1 MNPTKL
7 IRSIFAKRLSQID
20 RYADYGDIIQQKTL
34 LDLLQKAKNTE
45 FGTKF
50 KFNDISSYKSFA
62 ENIPINGYEE
72 LKPYIERTMSGEQNI
87 LWPTPIRHFAKS
99 SGTTNDK
106 SKFIPVSAESLR
118 YCHYQGGSDC
128 VALYLRENPQSRF
141 FSGKG
146 LILGGSRAQN
156 PFGKAYCGD
165 LSAILIQNINPLI
178 NLIRVPSKKIAL
190 MSEWD
195 TKLEA
200 IAESTIDRDITNLSG
215 VPSWFLVLIKHI
227 LKKTGRQNLTEV
239 WPNLEVFFHGGISFA
254 PYREQYRELISN
266 PDMHY
271 VETYNASE
279 GFFAVQND
287 LSVAEM
293 LLLIDLGIFYEFIPL
308 GKSNEH
314 AVPLWEV
321 EAGRNYE
328 MVITSNGGLHESV
341 KDKHIGTHQ
350 TLYQCLRRRTHG
362 R

>member
-62 ENIPINGYEE
+62 
-72 LKPYIERTMSGEQNI
+72 ERTMSGEQNI

-178 NLIRVPSKKIAL
+178 NLIRVPSKKIA
-190 MSEWD
+190 
-195 TKLEA
+195 
-200 IAESTIDRDITNLSG
+200 
-215 VPSWFLVLIKHI
+215 P
-227 LKKTGRQNLTEV
+227 LTEAYGDIA
-239 WPNLEVFFHGGISFA
+239 W
-254 PYREQYRELISN
+254 
-266 PDMHY
+266 
-271 VETYNASE
+271 ET
-279 GFFAVQND
+279 
-287 LSVAEM
+287 
-293 LLLIDLGIFYEFIPL
+293 P
-308 GKSNEH
+308 
-314 AVPLWEV
+314 
-321 EAGRNYE
+321 
-328 MVITSNGGLHESV
+328 
-341 KDKHIGTHQ
+341 
-350 TLYQCLRRRTHG
+350 
-362 R
+362 

>member
-141 FSGKG
+141 FSGKRTDTRRKPG
-146 LILGGSRAQN
+146 TKPFWQSLLRRPIGNTHSKYQSAHQPDKSPVEKNSAHERMGHQARSHRREHDRSGYHQSVGS
-156 PFGKAYCGD
+156 
-165 LSAILIQNINPLI
+165 
-178 NLIRVPSKKIAL
+178 
-190 MSEWD
+190 
-195 TKLEA
+195 T
-200 IAESTIDRDITNLSG
+200 
-215 VPSWFLVLIKHI
+215 LVVSSPHQTH
-227 LKKTGRQNLTEV
+227 LKKNR
-239 WPNLEVFFHGGISFA
+239 SA
-254 PYREQYRELISN
+254 
-266 PDMHY
+266 
-271 VETYNASE
+271 A
-279 GFFAVQND
+279 
-287 LSVAEM
+287 
-293 LLLIDLGIFYEFIPL
+293 
-308 GKSNEH
+308 
-314 AVPLWEV
+314 
-321 EAGRNYE
+321 
-328 MVITSNGGLHESV
+328 TSR
-341 KDKHIGTHQ
+341 K
-350 TLYQCLRRRTHG
+350 
-362 R
+362 

>member
-178 NLIRVPSKKIAL
+178 NLISAHERMGHQARSHRREHDRSRYHQSVG
-190 MSEWD
+190 
-195 TKLEA
+195 
-200 IAESTIDRDITNLSG
+200 ST
-215 VPSWFLVLIKHI
+215 LVVSSPHQTH
-227 LKKTGRQNLTEV
+227 LKKNRSAEPHGSMAQPRS
-239 WPNLEVFFHGGISFA
+239 FFPRRNQF
-254 PYREQYRELISN
+254 R
-266 PDMHY
+266 
-271 VETYNASE
+271 T
-279 GFFAVQND
+279 
-287 LSVAEM
+287 LSRT
-293 LLLIDLGIFYEFIPL
+293 IPGAHL
-308 GKSNEH
+308 QPQH
-314 AVPLWEV
+314 A
-321 EAGRNYE
+321 
-328 MVITSNGGLHESV
+328 
-341 KDKHIGTHQ
+341 
-350 TLYQCLRRRTHG
+350 LRRDL
-362 R
+362 

>member
-178 NLIRVPSKKIAL
+178 NLIRVPSKKNSAHER
-190 MSEWD
+190 MGHQARSHRREHD
-195 TKLEA
+195 RSGYHQSVG
-200 IAESTIDRDITNLSG
+200 ST
-215 VPSWFLVLIKHI
+215 LVVSSPHQTH
-227 LKKTGRQNLTEV
+227 LKKKQVGRTSRKYGPTSKFFSTE
-239 WPNLEVFFHGGISFA
+239 
-254 PYREQYRELISN
+254 
-266 PDMHY
+266 
-271 VETYNASE
+271 
-279 GFFAVQND
+279 
-287 LSVAEM
+287 
-293 LLLIDLGIFYEFIPL
+293 
-308 GKSNEH
+308 
-314 AVPLWEV
+314 
-321 EAGRNYE
+321 
-328 MVITSNGGLHESV
+328 ESV
-341 KDKHIGTHQ
+341 SHPIANNTGSSSPTPTCTTSRPITLPKDSSPYKT
-350 TLYQCLRRRTHG
+350 TYRLPRCYSSST
-362 R
+362 

>member
-1 MNPTKL
+1 MPITATSYSKKHC
-7 IRSIFAKRLSQID
+7 STCFKKQ
-20 RYADYGDIIQQKTL
+20 
-34 LDLLQKAKNTE
+34 KNTE

-227 LKKTGRQNLTEV
+227 LKKQVGRTSRKYGPTSKFFSTE
-239 WPNLEVFFHGGISFA
+239 
-254 PYREQYRELISN
+254 
-266 PDMHY
+266 
-271 VETYNASE
+271 
-279 GFFAVQND
+279 
-287 LSVAEM
+287 
-293 LLLIDLGIFYEFIPL
+293 
-308 GKSNEH
+308 
-314 AVPLWEV
+314 
-321 EAGRNYE
+321 
-328 MVITSNGGLHESV
+328 ESV
-341 KDKHIGTHQ
+341 SHPIANNTGSSSPTPTCTTSRPITLPKDSSPYKT
-350 TLYQCLRRRTHG
+350 TYRLPVCYSSST
-362 R
+362 

>member
-190 MSEWD
+190 MS
-195 TKLEA
+195 
-200 IAESTIDRDITNLSG
+200 
-215 VPSWFLVLIKHI
+215 
-227 LKKTGRQNLTEV
+227 
-239 WPNLEVFFHGGISFA
+239 
-254 PYREQYRELISN
+254 
-266 PDMHY
+266 
-271 VETYNASE
+271 
-279 GFFAVQND
+279 
-287 LSVAEM
+287 
-293 LLLIDLGIFYEFIPL
+293 
-308 GKSNEH
+308 
-314 AVPLWEV
+314 
-321 EAGRNYE
+321 
-328 MVITSNGGLHESV
+328 
-341 KDKHIGTHQ
+341 
-350 TLYQCLRRRTHG
+350 
-362 R
+362 